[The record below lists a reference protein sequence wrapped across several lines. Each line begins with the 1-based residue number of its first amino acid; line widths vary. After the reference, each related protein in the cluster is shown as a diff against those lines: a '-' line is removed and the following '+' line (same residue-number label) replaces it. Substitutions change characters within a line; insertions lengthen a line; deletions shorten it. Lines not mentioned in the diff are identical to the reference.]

1 VRFLEYIFYHKGS
14 GGPQKAFSSLSEGL
28 RGIFTINTEA
38 GERTYVPHLLILGA
52 TTMSSWSVVRADIL
66 QELLLVT
73 HFVTLGRR

>member
-1 VRFLEYIFYHKGS
+1 VVSEKVIDAYSPSILKLVRRFVSPLH
-14 GGPQKAFSSLSEGL
+14 
-28 RGIFTINTEA
+28 
-38 GERTYVPHLLILGA
+38 ILGA